1 MVWFSMQA
9 PCHELL
15 VTLLAYAPALHH
27 SGSHPGSQ
35 RFWAAHAFNSTR
47 RGQSWSQGTEGQS
60 HRAPALSF
68 LQGKCVILG
77 GLPSEAERPTRVLR
91 CQQKFSPP
99 TSIRG
104 SWAEAISL
112 SVPAAPPRAAQHAA
126 LHGML
131 PLQGGSALLTA
142 TKASSIVWPNQPNGV
157 FFLKAHNSLRL
168 LSVYIFFFFL
178 LCLYNSIN
186 TILTSL

>member
-15 VTLLAYAPALHH
+15 VTLLACAPALHH

-47 RGQSWSQGTEGQS
+47 QGQSWSQGTEGQS

-77 GLPSEAERPTRVLR
+77 GLPSEAERPTRVLH

-112 SVPAAPPRAAQHAA
+112 SVCPSCPSE
-126 LHGML
+126 
-131 PLQGGSALLTA
+131 GSAACSIARNAPTAGRLCTPHCHQSKLHCLTKPA
-142 TKASSIVWPNQPNGV
+142 QWGV
-157 FFLKAHNSLRL
+157 FP
-168 LSVYIFFFFL
+168 
-178 LCLYNSIN
+178 
-186 TILTSL
+186 